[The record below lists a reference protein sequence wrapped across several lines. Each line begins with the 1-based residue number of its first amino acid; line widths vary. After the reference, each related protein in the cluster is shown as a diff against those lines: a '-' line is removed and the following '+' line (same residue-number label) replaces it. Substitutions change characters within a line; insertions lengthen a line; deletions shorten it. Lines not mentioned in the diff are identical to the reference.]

1 MPLTPVNGLQL
12 HTEVIGDGPPVA
24 LIHGLLIGNLA
35 FWYFTAA
42 LALAR
47 SHRLLMYDLRGHGR
61 SERTASGFDLATM
74 TGDLA
79 QLLDGFDAGPVAL
92 VGHSYGA
99 LIALR
104 YALENPERVSRLVL
118 VDAPLPPARFNEIVS
133 FLQLDPAGMID
144 ALPEPLQQSFFSGD
158 RRAKRLLAAVE
169 YLAAQTSLIR
179 DVLAEPDVPD
189 ESLARIACDVLCIY
203 GETSGCRPVGERLA
217 RVIPRA
223 RSIVLPG
230 GHFFPLESPGLLADR
245 LTEFLRA

>member
-1 MPLTPVNGLQL
+1 MPLTPVNGLQF
-12 HTEVIGDGPPVA
+12 HTETIGGGPPVA
-24 LIHGLLIGNLA
+24 LVHGLLI
-35 FWYFTAA
+35 WYFTAA

-61 SERTASGFDLATM
+61 SERTASGYDLASM

-79 QLLDGFDAGPVAL
+79 QLLDGFDAAPVAL

-118 VDAPLPPARFNEIVS
+118 VDAPLPPARFDEIRS
-133 FLQLDPAGMID
+133 FLDLSPAGMIG
-144 ALPEPLQQSFFSGD
+144 ALPEPLQRSLFSGD
-158 RRAKRLLAAVE
+158 RRSKRLLASVE
-169 YLAAQTSLIR
+169 YLAGQTSLIR
-179 DVLAEPDVPD
+179 DVLAEPDIPD
-189 ESLARIACDVLCIY
+189 ESLARIACEVLCIY

-223 RSIVLPG
+223 QSLVLPG
-230 GHFFPLESPGLLADR
+230 GHFFPLESPGLLADK
-245 LTEFLRA
+245 LAEFLRA